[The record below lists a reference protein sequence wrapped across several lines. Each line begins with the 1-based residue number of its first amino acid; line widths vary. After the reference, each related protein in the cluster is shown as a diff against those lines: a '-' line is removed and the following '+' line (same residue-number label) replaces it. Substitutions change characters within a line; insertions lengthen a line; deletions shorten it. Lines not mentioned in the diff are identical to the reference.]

1 MKALQSLKMSGTIH
15 PTTQTEPHHRGL
27 KS

>member
-1 MKALQSLKMSGTIH
+1 MSGTIH